1 MKALASARASLM
13 FAGKGETI
21 MIKFLM
27 ATSSLMMLAACG
39 SEAPKPVEAATP
51 KTLVAGDYEV
61 SSEVTK
67 LVSADKTTPA
77 TALKLG
83 AKEVIRACVAADGTP
98 DPKMFVEAGDAC
110 TATNSYVRSGRMS
123 VQYTCKRAGKGELY
137 LNADGN
143 YTADGYKALVTG
155 ASSFPGTGDYSLTR
169 TLTAKRVGDCAA
181 GVAKS

>member
-1 MKALASARASLM
+1 MRFVAIAAITLA
-13 FAGKGETI
+13 T
-21 MIKFLM
+21 
-27 ATSSLMMLAACG
+27 AACG
-39 SEAPKPVEAATP
+39 NEAPKPAEVATP

-143 YTADGYKALVTG
+143 YTADSYKAVVTG

-169 TLTAKRVGDCAA
+169 TLTAKRVGDCPA